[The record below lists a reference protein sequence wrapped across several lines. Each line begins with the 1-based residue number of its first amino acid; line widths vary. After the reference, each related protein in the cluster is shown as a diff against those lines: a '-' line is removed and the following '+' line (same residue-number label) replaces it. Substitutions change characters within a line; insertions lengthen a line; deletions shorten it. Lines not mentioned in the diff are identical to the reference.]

1 MSSNNPFIQPKED
14 KVKYVIGDL
23 KTDQQKASH
32 IEFEMPISKDTEKYM
47 ALNKLTLL
55 DKSRSSSGT
64 ETEYT
69 VTPNTKKRWISSA
82 SSDDKNI
89 KEQQSTEIR
98 FRKKIISYNQSVSI
112 MSVHGGS
119 KTTISPE
126 G

>member
-69 VTPNTKKRWISSA
+69 VTPNTKKDEFHQPVQMIKIL
-82 SSDDKNI
+82 KNNN
-89 KEQQSTEIR
+89 QQ
-98 FRKKIISYNQSVSI
+98 K
-112 MSVHGGS
+112 
-119 KTTISPE
+119 
-126 G
+126 

>member
-1 MSSNNPFIQPKED
+1 
-14 KVKYVIGDL
+14 
-23 KTDQQKASH
+23 
-32 IEFEMPISKDTEKYM
+32 MPISKDTEKYM

-69 VTPNTKKRWISSA
+69 VTLNTKKRWISSA

-98 FRKKIISYNQSVSI
+98 FRKKL
-112 MSVHGGS
+112 
-119 KTTISPE
+119 
-126 G
+126 